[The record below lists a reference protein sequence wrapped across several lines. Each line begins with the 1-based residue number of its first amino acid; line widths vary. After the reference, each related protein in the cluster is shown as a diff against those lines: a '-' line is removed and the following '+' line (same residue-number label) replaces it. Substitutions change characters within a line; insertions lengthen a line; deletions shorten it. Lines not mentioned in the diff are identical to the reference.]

1 MRRTGSTALIAAL
14 VAALAGAAGAG
25 ATTSQALDR
34 LAALQSPRTG
44 APTARGVSREEIS
57 AFAAWTTLAV
67 ITGGERPD
75 AWRVGRRTL
84 IAAIGRRPRRPI
96 QRVARWALAMSA
108 AGRLD
113 DRDVRGLQAGLTAD
127 WGSDGRFGAG
137 ALDLGWALLAA
148 RAAAME
154 PPVLALDRLRSEQG
168 SDGGWRSRP
177 GLRADTVTTTTA
189 LQALTTWGEP
199 RDSETVRRARRW
211 LLRQQRRDGGFPVW
225 RGRPS
230 AAVETAWAT
239 LGIRALGDDPR
250 SFTWRRRGGGGPLG
264 YLRRLQRASGGVAAT
279 TGGRESVLA
288 TALTAIA
295 FAGRPL
301 PLEPTVSAVA
311 ASHAPR
317 VIRRSP
323 VDGGHPGEVVLVA
336 YRDNPGGTGVDPGR
350 VRFVVGGRDLTG
362 AARVTPLG
370 LQVATNR
377 VGPRPAT
384 AVLLLTDR
392 AGNSSRT
399 VWTIGR

>member
-1 MRRTGSTALIAAL
+1 MRRIGSIVLIAAL
-14 VAALAGAAGAG
+14 AAALAGPAGAG

-44 APTARGVSREEIS
+44 APTARGASRAEIS
-57 AFAAWTTLAV
+57 ASAAWTNLAV

-84 IAAIGRRPRRPI
+84 IAAIGPRPRRPI

-127 WGSDGRFGAG
+127 WGADGTFGAG

-154 PPVLALDRLRSEQG
+154 PPQLALERLRLTQG
-168 SDGGWRSRP
+168 TDGGWPSRS
-177 GLRADTVTTTTA
+177 GARADTVTTATA
-189 LQALTTWGEP
+189 LQALATWGEP
-199 RDSETVRRARRW
+199 RDSDTVRRARRW

-225 RGRPS
+225 RGRRS
-230 AAVETAWAT
+230 TAVETAWAT

-250 SFTWRRRGGGGPLG
+250 SASWRRRGGGGPLG
-264 YLRRLQRASGGVAAT
+264 YLRRLQGASGGVVVTA
-279 TGGRESVLA
+279 GGRESVLA
-288 TALTAIA
+288 TALTALA

-301 PLEPTVSAVA
+301 PLESTASAVVV
-311 ASHAPR
+311 SHGPR

-336 YRDNPGGTGVDPGR
+336 YRDNPGGTGVDPGQ
-350 VRFVVGGRDLTG
+350 VRFVVGGRDVTA
-362 AARVTPLG
+362 AARVTSLG